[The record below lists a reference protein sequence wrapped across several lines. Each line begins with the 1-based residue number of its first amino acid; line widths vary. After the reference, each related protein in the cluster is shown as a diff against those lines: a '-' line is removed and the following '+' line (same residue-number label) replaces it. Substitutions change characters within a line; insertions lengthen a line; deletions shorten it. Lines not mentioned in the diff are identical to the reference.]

1 MSYTYTTFVTALS
14 VEMVVPTFD
23 TDFISALPQIIDDAE
38 QRCYRELDLLG
49 TIVRD
54 TTGVTVAN
62 SRNFALPSSLGRFV
76 VVEGVNAIPSTTN
89 RIPLVAISREA
100 MDMFWPSELATSA
113 AAYPTNFAMVTDQTL
128 LLGPAPGS
136 IMPMEIIGTIRPNAL
151 SADNPTSFLSL
162 YLSDLF
168 FAAAMVAAAGYM
180 KNYGAQADEPKMA
193 MSWEQMFQTRL
204 QSASREEAR
213 KKYGSSS
220 WTSKAPVQAQPERG

>member
-1 MSYTYTTFVTALS
+1 MSYTYSSFVAALA
-14 VEMVVPTFD
+14 VEMVVSA
-23 TDFISALPQIIDDAE
+23 TDADLVSALPQIIDDAE

-62 SRNFALPSSLGRFV
+62 SRNFALPTSLGRFV
-76 VVEGVNAIPSTTN
+76 VVEGVNVIPSGT
-89 RIPLVAISREA
+89 RIPLVAMSREA
-100 MDMFWPSELATSA
+100 MDMFWPSELAATSA
-113 AAYPTNFAMVTDQTL
+113 VYPTSYAMLTDQTI
-128 LLGPAPGS
+128 LLGPPPGS
-136 IMPMEIIGTIRPNAL
+136 IQQMEIIGTIRPNAL
-151 SADNPTSFLSL
+151 SASNTTSFLSL

-168 FAAAMVAAAGYM
+168 FSAAMVSAAGYM

-193 MSWEQMFQTRL
+193 VSWEQMFQTRL
-204 QSASREEAR
+204 QSANREEAR